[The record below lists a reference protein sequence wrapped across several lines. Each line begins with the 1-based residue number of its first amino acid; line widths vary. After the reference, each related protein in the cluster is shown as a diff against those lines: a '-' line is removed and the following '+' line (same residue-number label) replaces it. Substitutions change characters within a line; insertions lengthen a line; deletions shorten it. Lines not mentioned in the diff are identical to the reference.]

1 MTRNIT
7 NEDIEFL
14 KDLQQKMLTQDHDC
28 QASPRFWTVAQ
39 TEREGGI
46 ASGYADGSV
55 IYDSHCCEDIGSTVE
70 EVKGYLKDNDEYNEG
85 MDEIDELDGIVDFL
99 NEHDPDNGRRYELC
113 NFKLIENV
121 VKPNTFFLTKEACK
135 QHIQANKHHYNGTVH
150 SYAMT
155 AWRSAQVE
163 KLYEIL
169 ENVDFSSLTDNFIR
183 FGLINEKETREMDSI
198 VCPHCHH
205 RTSFEEITGKF
216 YSEELNKFDIVYDGG
231 VNSSEGGVTCPEC
244 GKKHNVWINTMIYSF
259 VEEV

>member
-169 ENVDFSSLTDNFIR
+169 VFCLAVSVILNVIMNFPMFDHDDSR
-183 FGLINEKETREMDSI
+183 FKRND
-198 VCPHCHH
+198 
-205 RTSFEEITGKF
+205 
-216 YSEELNKFDIVYDGG
+216 ELLHDQKIHVVIFTPY
-231 VNSSEGGVTCPEC
+231 
-244 GKKHNVWINTMIYSF
+244 HA
-259 VEEV
+259 